1 MAFFRIEKLLVDGEW
16 DLCKTVWGDSP
27 LGDFHWGILYIL
39 TRTGEFHQRNGFNP
53 KGSHSSLLKIRL
65 HFNALIEIRL
75 SKLMTVRNHHK
86 TSTKIACTVYVY
98 FTFLVLPKS
107 TLLQIN
113 LIAYY
118 LNICVVLIYY
128 CVFSIGVETRVNNK
142 ASHSESSTNI
152 LHDMHI
158 SCGELPA
165 FVQSKTE
172 RYTFKRKCLK
182 YFVEGGHLYF
192 KNKVKD
198 ILTKKS
204 VEVVLQVVIDEEKR
218 QELIKLT
225 HEGADCGESTTL
237 KSHRGINTTQYMISE
252 RFFWPSFSKDVRSYI
267 KNCKSCQFVNK
278 NLTKISS

>member
-1 MAFFRIEKLLVDGEW
+1 M
-16 DLCKTVWGDSP
+16 
-27 LGDFHWGILYIL
+27 
-39 TRTGEFHQRNGFNP
+39 
-53 KGSHSSLLKIRL
+53 
-65 HFNALIEIRL
+65 EI
-75 SKLMTVRNHHK
+75 
-86 TSTKIACTVYVY
+86 
-98 FTFLVLPKS
+98 
-107 TLLQIN
+107 Q
-113 LIAYY
+113 
-118 LNICVVLIYY
+118 
-128 CVFSIGVETRVNNK
+128 VNDK
-142 ASHSESSTNI
+142 ASNSESSTNI
-152 LHDMHI
+152 LHDIYIYI

-182 YFVEGGHLYF
+182 YFVEGGQLYC

-225 HEGADCGESTTL
+225 HEGADYGESTSL
-237 KSHRGINTTQYMISE
+237 KSHRGVNTTQYMISE

-278 NLTKISS
+278 NLKNQFLK